1 MADTFRLK
9 FTIEGVPE
17 LERILIDE
25 MRKVTNFREP
35 LTQAAKFIRNDVEI
49 NFMTEG
55 GLAGGWEALKKP
67 TIKSRIRA
75 GYGGAHPILQRTGAL
90 RRSFYSLV
98 DEKKA
103 IISSKSPYFVYHQ
116 SRQPRTTELPRRAM
130 LVLVEHTRQ
139 NIIEAFHK
147 FLRFK

>member
-1 MADTFRLK
+1 MADTFKILFR
-9 FTIEGVPE
+9 IEGVPE
-17 LERILIDE
+17 LSRILIDE
-25 MRKVTNFREP
+25 MKKVSNFKEP
-35 LTQAAKFIRNDVEI
+35 LTQAAKLIRQDVET
-49 NFMTEG
+49 NFTTEG
-55 GLAGGWEALKKP
+55 GLVGGWAPLTESTVKG
-67 TIKSRIRA
+67 RMRA

-116 SRQPRTTELPRRAM
+116 SRQSRTKIPRRAM